1 MFNNNNFDVCVFPII
16 SKRSGEAVRNQYDIV
31 LTTYDITY
39 HIFQSYETKCAI
51 FTFDMPTT
59 KKTLKVF
66 KDAFYSQTTA
76 KYFAQ
81 WLESMG
87 FYTGFYYD
95 LAKKYFKANPNAN
108 EYVVEID

>member
-66 KDAFYSQTTA
+66 KDAFLQPNHG
-76 KYFAQ
+76 KIFC
-81 WLESMG
+81 SMARKHG
-87 FYTGFYYD
+87 ILYRFLLRFGEKVF
-95 LAKKYFKANPNAN
+95 
-108 EYVVEID
+108 